1 MRLTTKSSYG
11 VRALINLAAVYKR
24 KQPVSIRSISKE
36 EGISTIYL
44 EQIFNTLKNR
54 GLVKSIRGPKGGYVL
69 AKDPAK
75 INVYEA
81 IKILEGDV
89 SSVRCAPKSGGG
101 KICARLCNCASKEVW
116 DELTLQIKKTLED
129 FSFKYLAERAMKINP
144 KKRPVAR

>member
-54 GLVKSIRGPKGGYVL
+54 GLVKSVRGPRGGYVL

-81 IKILEGDV
+81 IEILEGDV
-89 SSVRCAPKSGGG
+89 SSVRCVPKNGRG
-101 KICARLCNCASKEVW
+101 KTCAQLCNCASKEVW
-116 DELTLQIKKTLED
+116 DELTLQIKKTLEG
-129 FSFKYLAERAMKINP
+129 FSFKYLAERAIKIKP
-144 KKRPVAR
+144 KKYFQ